1 MEESYVKRFYGPARP
16 RRDADFFHSYFI
28 TIILHI
34 YICGAREI
42 WLWLC
47 SPFQGQIYAMETDD
61 NICYMPSYLFHTV
74 CIFYCSCYIR
84 LLRREDVESSVFR
97 LKLVREENNLGR
109 VFSASTVYQ
118 FSSVT
123 RSSPTLCDPTDGS
136 TPGLPVHHQLLE
148 LAQTQV
154 PRVGDAIKPSHP
166 MSSPSLPAF
175 ILLQHQ
181 GQFQW
186 VSSSHQVAKVMELQL
201 QNQSFQWIVKTD
213 FL

>member
-1 MEESYVKRFYGPARP
+1 MDLPGLEEMQVFSTHISSPSFCIYVFVGHGKYDSGCAVRSKGK
-16 RRDADFFHSYFI
+16 SM
-28 TIILHI
+28 
-34 YICGAREI
+34 
-42 WLWLC
+42 LWKH
-47 SPFQGQIYAMETDD
+47 D

-123 RSSPTLCDPTDGS
+123 QSSPTLCDPMDGS
-136 TPGLPVHHQLLE
+136 TPGLPVHHQLLY

-154 PRVGDAIKPSHP
+154 HRVGDAIKPSHP

-181 GQFQW
+181 GQFQ
-186 VSSSHQVAKVMELQL
+186 
-201 QNQSFQWIVKTD
+201 
-213 FL
+213 